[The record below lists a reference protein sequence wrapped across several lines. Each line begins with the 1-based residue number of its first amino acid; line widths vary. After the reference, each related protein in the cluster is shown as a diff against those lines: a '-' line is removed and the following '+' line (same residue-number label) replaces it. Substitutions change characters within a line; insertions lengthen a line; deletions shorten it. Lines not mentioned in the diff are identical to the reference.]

1 MQRGL
6 QNSAERCRGLQKP
19 DQCLF
24 VFGKGASMNK
34 SDSALKQGLKAI
46 AVDHRLPFGEGTKA
60 LAKLV
65 EAHLDWFILAHERGM
80 TWGDMIAA
88 LTSVGVVSPTGKP
101 ISVGTLSSTVG
112 RKREA
117 VERAGTKSHR
127 QKGAGDARPL
137 AHRLTPATR
146 TSRPPDGQI
155 RQKDMARS
163 PEAGEA
169 KLSRAVPRSA
179 DRSDNNSRRQ
189 TNKDVLAYMN
199 RARSVRS
206 RPEGD

>member
-1 MQRGL
+1 M
-6 QNSAERCRGLQKP
+6 CRGLQKANR
-19 DQCLF
+19 CLF
-24 VFGKGASMNK
+24 LLSATRASMNK

-46 AVDHRLPFGEGTKA
+46 AVDHRLPFGEGKKA

-65 EAHLDWFILAHERGM
+65 EAHLDWFILAQKRGM

-88 LTSVGVVSPTGKP
+88 LTSVGVVSQTGKP

-127 QKGAGDARPL
+127 AQVENDARRL
-137 AHRLTPATR
+137 AHPLTLETR
-146 TSRPPDGQI
+146 ISRPPAGKK
-155 RQKDMARS
+155 RQEEVVRL
-163 PEAGEA
+163 PEAGEP

-179 DRSDNNSRRQ
+179 DRSDSKSRRQ